1 MNPDSLGTF
10 GELSPE
16 VADAVSVAEMS
27 NKPKVGGMGIYLEF
41 PSNDDKQTTQIL
53 ITPQG
58 KTEKG
63 EVVDM
68 AIITRTISERS
79 PRKQWRINWVRPTT
93 NEGMSADDKALSMAE
108 QVERTVQRQMM
119 YGLTNL
125 RGSRPIVF
133 EMTDVDFTDV
143 RAWKAPASA
152 LRRIQKAR
160 VAIGFPEELFT
171 KSPTTTPTI

>member
-16 VADAVSVAEMS
+16 VAEAVALGESS
-27 NKPKVGGMGIYLEF
+27 NKPKVMGMGIYLEF
-41 PSNDDKQTTQIL
+41 PNANGDQATQIL

-58 KTEKG
+58 KDEKG
-63 EVVDM
+63 GEVEM
-68 AIITRTISERS
+68 AIITRTVSEWS
-79 PRKQWRINWVRPTT
+79 PRKQWRMNLVRLTKEEQELP
-93 NEGMSADDKALSMAE
+93 AQDKALKMSE
-108 QVERTVQRQMM
+108 QVERVIKRQMM
-119 YGLTNL
+119 YGLTTL

-160 VAIGFPEELFT
+160 VAIGFPEKLY
-171 KSPTTTPTI
+171 SPKATV

>member
-1 MNPDSLGTF
+1 MDSESLGTF

-16 VADAVSVAEMS
+16 VAEAVMLGDTS
-27 NKPKVGGMGIYLEF
+27 NKPKVMGMGIYLEF
-41 PSNDDKQTTQIL
+41 PNDKQTTQIL

-68 AIITRTISERS
+68 AIITRTVSDWS
-79 PRKQWRINWVRPTT
+79 PRKQWRVNMVRPNAPAET
-93 NEGMSADDKALSMAE
+93 MSADDKALSMTE
-108 QVERTVQRQMM
+108 QVERTIKRQMM
-119 YGLTNL
+119 YGAKSL

-133 EMTDVDFTDV
+133 EMTDVDFTEV

-160 VAIGFPEELFT
+160 VAIGFPEKLFA
-171 KSPTTTPTI
+171 TTTTI